1 MPLTFPS
8 RRRSLLQAAALA
20 LLLCHEPAAAQHA
33 PGLWTLDLRAG
44 TNIYMT
50 SFNTNVVGPGGEV
63 TVAYD
68 LSPAFSTVLS
78 VGYEELK
85 SHEIPFPADLPYD
98 YIKLHALQTS
108 LTGTLRPLSGGALL
122 PYVYL
127 GAGLVTFKRLD
138 GGKNPIP
145 DDAFHSSFIIPV
157 GLGLEAAISSQIALV
172 LDAGMR
178 FGGAELDAYASS
190 SSGSYLSTKAGLRF
204 FLSDPGSSDADGD
217 GLTAAE
223 EEKAGTGDAVRD
235 SDGDGLTDGEE
246 VHRYRSNPLV
256 QDSDADG
263 IPDGTEAL
271 TSGTDPARADTD
283 GDGIPD
289 RDELHVTGT
298 APTRADTDGDGL
310 QDGAEAAAGSDPL
323 VPDTDGDGL
332 TDREEVST
340 YGSNPRSMDSD
351 DDGLPDGEEVKR
363 FRSSPT
369 RADSDGGGV
378 TDGVE
383 VQRGMNP
390 LNPRDDGL
398 QEGMILQRGR
408 TVILEGVGF
417 AAGSTNLT
425 KESTPALER
434 LLVALLADPRAQ
446 VEIVGHTDGS
456 GDPGVNRRI
465 SRSRAEAVKG
475 WLVRRG
481 VAADRLI
488 ASGMGSET
496 PLEPNTTPQGRA
508 RNRRIELRVLP

>member
-1 MPLTFPS
+1 M
-8 RRRSLLQAAALA
+8 
-20 LLLCHEPAAAQHA
+20 
-33 PGLWTLDLRAG
+33 
-44 TNIYMT
+44 
-50 SFNTNVVGPGGEV
+50 
-63 TVAYD
+63 
-68 LSPAFSTVLS
+68 
-78 VGYEELK
+78 
-85 SHEIPFPADLPYD
+85 
-98 YIKLHALQTS
+98 
-108 LTGTLRPLSGGALL
+108 
-122 PYVYL
+122 
-127 GAGLVTFKRLD
+127 
-138 GGKNPIP
+138 
-145 DDAFHSSFIIPV
+145 
-157 GLGLEAAISSQIALV
+157 
-172 LDAGMR
+172 
-178 FGGAELDAYASS
+178 
-190 SSGSYLSTKAGLRF
+190 
-204 FLSDPGSSDADGD
+204 
-217 GLTAAE
+217 
-223 EEKAGTGDAVRD
+223 
-235 SDGDGLTDGEE
+235 
-246 VHRYRSNPLV
+246 YRSNPLV

-283 GDGIPD
+283 GDGISD

-298 APTRADTDGDGL
+298 SPTRVDTDGDGL

-340 YGSNPRSMDSD
+340 YGSNPRRMDSD
-351 DDGLPDGEEVKR
+351 DDGVPDGEEVQR

-378 TDGVE
+378 ADGVE

-398 QEGMILQRGR
+398 QEGMTLQRGR

-434 LLVALLADPRAQ
+434 LLTALLADPRTE